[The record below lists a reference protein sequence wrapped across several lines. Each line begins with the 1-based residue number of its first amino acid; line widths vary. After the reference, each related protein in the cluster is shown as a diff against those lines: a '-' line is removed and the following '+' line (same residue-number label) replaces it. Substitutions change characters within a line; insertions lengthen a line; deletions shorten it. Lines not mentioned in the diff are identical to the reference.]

1 MTQST
6 WWAGAIC
13 GALLALAAPAFS
25 QESTPSPETTRTARS
40 AFDAGVVA
48 AKSEDY
54 ALARTLFLRSRSLAE
69 KPTTL
74 LNLALVDAKLGLA
87 DEGLEALETLQRIS
101 HGADYERIRKRA
113 EALHTELTALKESQP
128 SQPPEPL
135 AVPAVGPT
143 AEVPAPPAEV
153 PASPA
158 NRAVEAAVG
167 PAAPATSAVEAPPHR
182 SHLTGPRALIV
193 TGAVFAAFAVGGV
206 VWWEDRIA
214 AGDKCATL
222 RCNET
227 GQIDTEK
234 AAAMAFTLAT
244 GVGAAALITGGSIW
258 LVQRKHAHET
268 SGPIALDL
276 SLWPLGIGARGRF

>member
-1 MTQST
+1 MTHST
-6 WWAGAIC
+6 WWTGAIC
-13 GALLALAAPAFS
+13 GAMLALATPAFS

-101 HGADYERIRKRA
+101 RGDDYERIRKRA
-113 EALHTELTALKESQP
+113 EALHTELTQLKASQP
-128 SQPPEPL
+128 SQPAAEPVPEP
-135 AVPAVGPT
+135 APSPM
-143 AEVPAPPAEV
+143 PAPAPAPAEV
-153 PASPA
+153 SAPTEPSVAS
-158 NRAVEAAVG
+158 AAVTDVP
-167 PAAPATSAVEAPPHR
+167 PAMPAEASRHR
-182 SHLTGPRALIV
+182 SHLTGPRALLV
-193 TGAVFAAFAVGGV
+193 TGAVMMAFSVGGV
-206 VWWEDRIA
+206 VWWADRISDR
-214 AGDKCATL
+214 DKCKEIH
-222 RCNET
+222 CPESS
-227 GQIDTEK
+227 QIDTEK
-234 AAAMAFTLAT
+234 ATAMAFTLAT
-244 GVGAAALITGGSIW
+244 GVGAAALLTGGSIW

-268 SGPIALDL
+268 KGPIALDV